1 MESSAGNFPQ
11 NVESQNNNI
20 YYFRASV
27 CQGFWCT
34 GAGWFWQVVSN
45 EAIGKVFA
53 GIAGISVL
61 EGERHFQDGTLT
73 WLLAGGLSSLPSG
86 PFKGLLL
93 CLHDWQ
99 LACLGMSNLGEAQ
112 AKSAMPCMIYSEKS
126 VIPTTLCL

>member
-53 GIAGISVL
+53 GIAGIPVL

-73 WLLAGGLSSLPSG
+73 WLCWLEASVPCHLGLSKVCFCVCMTGS
-86 PFKGLLL
+86 
-93 CLHDWQ
+93 W
-99 LACLGMSNLGEAQ
+99 LA
-112 AKSAMPCMIYSEKS
+112 SE
-126 VIPTTLCL
+126 